1 MSASPYNLGP
11 QDSGISVIAPC
22 RASILYP
29 GHLSIGAGVFDISV
43 FGAGSGKFMNQINQV
58 ALGSGINKNK
68 KKIRI
73 KLI

>member
-1 MSASPYNLGP
+1 M
-11 QDSGISVIAPC
+11 
-22 RASILYP
+22 
-29 GHLSIGAGVFDISV
+29 FDISV